1 MILADF
7 SVNFVEQQVY
17 GVLTES
23 DLEQLRTAMGGREQ
37 RLRFLVQQA
46 ATLPALSATERDIAQ
61 EVFGCEARVWLLL
74 NLPPEDNIEVR
85 FDSESRVVKG
95 LLALIQQAVNG
106 ASVQQL
112 ADYDLDAH
120 LAALGLTDF
129 VSSSRRNGL
138 RAAVS
143 QLKESAPGV
152 R

>member
-1 MILADF
+1 M
-7 SVNFVEQQVY
+7 Y
-17 GVLTES
+17 GVLTNS
-23 DLEQLRTAMGGREQ
+23 DLEQLRAALGGREQ
-37 RLRFLVQQA
+37 RMRFLVQQA
-46 ATLPALSATERDIAQ
+46 AAQPSFSAVEREIAQ

-74 NLPPEDNIEVR
+74 NLPPDDPMQVR

-95 LLALIQQAVNG
+95 LLALIQQAVDG
-106 ASVQQL
+106 ASPQQL

-138 RAAVS
+138 RAAVTL
-143 QLKESAPGV
+143 LKESAASP

>member
-1 MILADF
+1 M
-7 SVNFVEQQVY
+7 Y
-17 GVLTES
+17 GVLTNS
-23 DLEQLRTAMGGREQ
+23 DLEQLRAAMGGREQ
-37 RLRFLVQQA
+37 RMRFLVQQA
-46 ATLPALSATERDIAQ
+46 ATLPAFSTTERAVAQ

-74 NLPPEDNIEVR
+74 NLPGDDTVAVR

-106 ASVQQL
+106 ASAQQL

-143 QLKESAPGV
+143 QLQDSAAGV

>member
-7 SVNFVEQQVY
+7 SVNFMEQQVY

-46 ATLPALSATERDIAQ
+46 ATIPALSATERDIAQ

-74 NLPPEDNIEVR
+74 NLPPEDRVDVR

-106 ASVQQL
+106 ASPQQL

-143 QLKESAPGV
+143 QLKDSAAGV

>member
-1 MILADF
+1 M
-7 SVNFVEQQVY
+7 Y

-37 RLRFLVQQA
+37 RMRFLVQQA
-46 ATLPALSATERDIAQ
+46 ATLPTFSAVERDMAQ

-74 NLPPEDNIEVR
+74 NLRPDDTAEDSIEVR

-95 LLALIQQAVNG
+95 LLALIQQAVDG
-106 ASVQQL
+106 ASAQQV

-138 RAAVS
+138 RAAVTL
-143 QLKESAPGV
+143 LKESAARPG
-152 R
+152 